1 MGKLEVIV
9 EPGCQDIV
17 IRREFDAP
25 RDVVFAA
32 FMDPK
37 LIPNW
42 WGPRRLSTVVD
53 HMEPSTGGSWRFLN
67 RDADGNEFAFH
78 GVFHA
83 VNAPDSMVQTFEFE
97 PAAGH
102 VSLDSATFDEHDGRT
117 LMVSTSVFQSVE
129 DRDAMVANGMETG
142 VSESYERL
150 DEILSGMLA
159 RA

>member
-1 MGKLEVIV
+1 MGKFELIL
-9 EPGCQDIV
+9 EPGRQDIV

-42 WGPRRLSTVVD
+42 WGPRRYSTIVD
-53 HMEPSTGGSWRFLN
+53 HMEPVAGGSWRFLN

-83 VNAPDSMVQTFEFE
+83 VNAPESMVQTFEFE
-97 PAAGH
+97 PFPGH
-102 VSLDSATFDEHDGRT
+102 VSLDSATFEERDGKT

-129 DRDAMVANGMETG
+129 DRDQMAADGMEGG
-142 VSESYERL
+142 VRESYERL
-150 DEILSGMLA
+150 DEILAGMLA